1 MCKNADTRAQT
12 RHLLAITQEQLVCRV
27 DVGNSDGAGAAAA
40 TNLAALTAFITH
52 IKQVKITEFL
62 TSKALSE
69 PPTHSFHVQ
78 V

>member
-52 IKQVKITEFL
+52 IKQVKI
-62 TSKALSE
+62 KALCE
-69 PPTHSFHVQ
+69 PPTHSFRVQ